1 MIKLTNL
8 KTMMIIY
15 HFVIDMTKIKEKE
28 NCCEF
33 ECIKVKKKNQ
43 GSVSRVIGEL
53 DRRGEMGSAISVDKI
68 GETRIGEEGTRLERQ
83 GDQD

>member
-1 MIKLTNL
+1 MFKLTNL

-33 ECIKVKKKNQ
+33 ECIKTIKVKKKNQ
-43 GSVSRVIGEL
+43 GSVSRVNGEW
-53 DRRGEMGSAISVDKI
+53 
-68 GETRIGEEGTRLERQ
+68 
-83 GDQD
+83 